1 MSQEDI
7 IDVVGNT
14 TNYGLPPG
22 LLNGSYNPRSRIDK
36 HNIITNSSAFRPV
49 FQPLITTS
57 TSREQ
62 SYDSLSATV
71 AASRDVS
78 MEFHKGQAYDSQS
91 LSSSSRINLK
101 DLRSRD
107 QSMEMSMSVVHSRE
121 HSFDS
126 KSAAVAASRDVSV
139 EYHKAQFFDSESLI
153 RSSSITADRYNNIS
167 ENRLSIGSNGSAGD
181 NGRGSSFDLSSSAN
195 SSADFQSSFG
205 SPVADL
211 NSSTVSTHDLHN
223 TSHSVGSTESLND
236 LYSSNF
242 NPMINGG
249 NILFLLRNIFF
260 SS

>member
-14 TNYGLPPG
+14 SNYGLPAG
-22 LLNGSYNPRSRIDK
+22 LINVGYNPRSRLDK

-78 MEFHKGQAYDSQS
+78 MEFHKGQSYGSQS
-91 LSSSSRINLK
+91 LSNSSRINIK
-101 DLRSRD
+101 DIGSRD
-107 QSMEMSMSVVHSRE
+107 HSMEMSMSVVQSRE

-126 KSAAVAASRDVSV
+126 LSAAMAASRDVSL
-139 EYHKAQFFDSESLI
+139 EYPKSQFYETDSL
-153 RSSSITADRYNNIS
+153 RSSPITADRYNKIS
-167 ENRLSIGSNGSAGD
+167 ENRLSIGSIGSAGD
-181 NGRGSSFDLSSSAN
+181 NGRGSSFDPSSSAN

-205 SPVADL
+205 SPLADL
-211 NSSTVSTHDLHN
+211 NCSTASTHDLHN
-223 TSHSVGSTESLND
+223 PPHIIGSTESLND

-242 NPMINGG
+242 NPMMNGG
-249 NILFLLRNIFF
+249 EIF
-260 SS
+260 S